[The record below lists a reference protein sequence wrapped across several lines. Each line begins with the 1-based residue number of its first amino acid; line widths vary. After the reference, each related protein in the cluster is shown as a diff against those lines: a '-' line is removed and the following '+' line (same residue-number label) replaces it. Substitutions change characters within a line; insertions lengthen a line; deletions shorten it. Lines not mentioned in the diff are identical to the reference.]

1 MILPT
6 IINIAQKHKE
16 VEDSV
21 KWGIENEKMHRIS
34 FQSLIHGDSTGSID
48 GERAEDGNLLRDA
61 NDKKM
66 ILTIVKLMVRIFIIK
81 PVIAMEMMVKMV
93 VMMRTDD

>member
-1 MILPT
+1 
-6 IINIAQKHKE
+6 
-16 VEDSV
+16 
-21 KWGIENEKMHRIS
+21 MHRTS
-34 FQSLIHGDSTGSID
+34 FHSLIHGDDTGSID

-66 ILTIVKLMVRIFIIK
+66 ILTIVQLMVRIFIIK

-93 VMMRTDD
+93 VVMRTDV